1 MNNSRNKFKRIL
13 KEFRMAKID
22 GSLSPMKSR
31 ADEEFAKLI
40 KGVPLNEVGYTGLDV
55 DAQMGIETLK
65 SEDGLDAVDILKA
78 LVYDVYHDESQ
89 HTIDM
94 LKMMGYTDEQ
104 ISSDRDHMG
113 GIANIAAA
121 EFIEMSD
128 IDAETFLINYLL
140 TLPVMDRSDDLRAI
154 EMARQS
160 AEEMETEPH
169 FVPPDLEGVVNYLE
183 KHGLDLAADYEIEG
197 DNVSEPYYLACRT
210 IEIGDHVAS
219 VLDPEG
225 PYSHDDGHPFKG
237 QNLNVDHHRMNVTW
251 EEIAPTLREIT
262 RQFVREIY

>member
-1 MNNSRNKFKRIL
+1 MSNYNDKMQTLL
-13 KEFRMAKID
+13 KEFRMANGRGAFSK
-22 GSLSPMKSR
+22 MKSL

-40 KGVPLNEVGYTGLDV
+40 KGVPLSEGDHRGLD
-55 DAQMGIETLK
+55 DDTEMGLETLK
-65 SEDGLDAVDILKA
+65 RDGLEPVDILKA

-94 LKMMGYTDEQ
+94 LKMMGYTDDQ
-104 ISSDRDHMG
+104 ISSDRDPMG
-113 GIANIAAA
+113 GIANMAAS
-121 EFIEMSD
+121 EFINMSD
-128 IDAETFLINYLL
+128 LEAESFLVNYLK
-140 TLPVMDRSDDLRAI
+140 TLPMMERSDDLRAI
-154 EMARQS
+154 EMARHS
-160 AEEMETEPH
+160 AEELESAPH

-197 DNVSEPYYLACRT
+197 DNVNEPYYLACRT

-225 PYSHDDGHPFKG
+225 PYGQNDDHPFKD

-251 EEIAPTLREIT
+251 EPTSPTMREMT
-262 RQFVREIY
+262 RDFVKMTY

>member
-1 MNNSRNKFKRIL
+1 
-13 KEFRMAKID
+13 MAKID

-31 ADEEFAKLI
+31 ADKEFAKLI
-40 KGVPLNEVGYTGLDV
+40 KGAPLNEAGNRGLD
-55 DAQMGIETLK
+55 DDTEMGLETLK
-65 SEDGLDAVDILKA
+65 RDGLDAVDILKA
-78 LVYDVYHDESQ
+78 LVYEVYHSESR
-89 HTIDM
+89 HTVDM

-104 ISSDRDHMG
+104 ISSDRDPMG
-113 GIANIAAA
+113 GIANIAAS
-121 EFIEMSD
+121 EFIDMSD
-128 IDAETFLINYLL
+128 LEAESFLVNYLQS
-140 TLPVMDRSDDLRAI
+140 LPVMERSDDLRAI
-154 EMARQS
+154 EMARHES
-160 AEEMETEPH
+160 LPH
-169 FVPPDLEGVVNYLE
+169 LVPPDLEGVVNYLE

-251 EEIAPTLREIT
+251 EQIAPTLREIT